1 MTTSTYG
8 DDRVIV
14 TLEEEVINVK
24 ITDGG
29 IRGLTGDTGP
39 VGPEF
44 VPPSLLNL
52 VGPGLAYDVSGRLS
66 TITYDNSYYK
76 TISYYTAADAGTG
89 GIDGKLK
96 SVVLRNDGHVVE
108 YTDTFTYT
116 VSTGNL
122 LNVGRAE

>member
-39 VGPEF
+39 VGPTF
-44 VPPSLLNL
+44 VPPASLHL
-52 VGPGLAYDVSGRLS
+52 VGPTLAYASGRLS
-66 TITYDNSYYK
+66 TITYNNNYYK
-76 TISYYTAADAGTG
+76 TISYYTAGDIGTV

-96 SVVLRNDGHVVE
+96 SVVLRNADHVVE

-116 VSTGNL
+116 VSTGKL
-122 LNVGRAE
+122 LNVSRAE